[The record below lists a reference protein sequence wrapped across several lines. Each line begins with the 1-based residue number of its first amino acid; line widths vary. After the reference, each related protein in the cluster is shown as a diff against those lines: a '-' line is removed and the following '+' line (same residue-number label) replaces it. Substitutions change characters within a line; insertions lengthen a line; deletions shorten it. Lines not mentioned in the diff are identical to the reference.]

1 MTPTI
6 EAHGLEKRYGKT
18 TALDGLDLVAE
29 AGQVVAVLGPNGAGK
44 TTFVRAV
51 ATLLR
56 LDGGTLRVAG
66 HDVRREP
73 DAVRRSIGLAG
84 QFAAVEPAMTGRE
97 NLEMVARL
105 FGRDRRT
112 ARAAAADVLA
122 TLALTDDA
130 DRLVRTYSG
139 GMRPKLDLGASLVG
153 SPRLLLL
160 DEPTTGL
167 DPRSRMDLWD
177 AIRALVEA
185 GTDVLL
191 TTQYLD
197 EADNLASQIVIIDHG
212 RAVATGTPAEL
223 KRRIGGNVIEV
234 HARRRDDLATVAIAL
249 DGLAGGEAAIDEATR
264 RVTVG
269 VDSDR
274 APLVSALRSVEAAG
288 VEIDDIAMRQPTL
301 DEVFLALTGRAA
313 AGGTAK
319 VQPHDDTRN
328 THRPQVVALCAGH
341 AHRGPPRG
349 AALPQNTPA
358 RRPRDDPDGGLHA
371 RVPLRLRR
379 RDRRREHP
387 VRRLRRPRLRDD
399 RRALHGHRRIRGRRG
414 GPRAGVHRPAAIA
427 PDPAQLGA
435 RGSGTRRHGD
445 PDLEPGCHR
454 GDRVPGRVPAARE
467 PAGGAGRVRPGRPL
481 RIRVRMDVHRDG
493 ALRPHAAGRAGLRP
507 AGVPADVPLERVRP
521 GRLDAAGAPAL
532 RGIPADHVHGRRRA
546 RADAGARRLGA
557 ARAPGGVLHHAG
569 ARVGRRH
576 PGRLGAAV
584 SGPVPAR

>member
-29 AGQVVAVLGPNGAGK
+29 PGQVVAVLGPNGAGK

-139 GMRPKLDLGASLVG
+139 GMRRKLDLGASLVG
-153 SPRLLLL
+153 SPQLLLL

-177 AIRALVEA
+177 AIRGLVDA

-197 EADNLASQIVIIDHG
+197 EADTLASQIVIVDHG

-234 HARRRDDLATVAIAL
+234 HARRRDDLAAVATAL

-288 VEIDDIAMRQPTL
+288 VEIDDITMRQPTL

-313 AGGTAK
+313 AG
-319 VQPHDDTRN
+319 
-328 THRPQVVALCAGH
+328 
-341 AHRGPPRG
+341 
-349 AALPQNTPA
+349 
-358 RRPRDDPDGGLHA
+358 
-371 RVPLRLRR
+371 
-379 RDRRREHP
+379 
-387 VRRLRRPRLRDD
+387 
-399 RRALHGHRRIRGRRG
+399 
-414 GPRAGVHRPAAIA
+414 
-427 PDPAQLGA
+427 
-435 RGSGTRRHGD
+435 
-445 PDLEPGCHR
+445 
-454 GDRVPGRVPAARE
+454 
-467 PAGGAGRVRPGRPL
+467 
-481 RIRVRMDVHRDG
+481 
-493 ALRPHAAGRAGLRP
+493 
-507 AGVPADVPLERVRP
+507 
-521 GRLDAAGAPAL
+521 
-532 RGIPADHVHGRRRA
+532 
-546 RADAGARRLGA
+546 
-557 ARAPGGVLHHAG
+557 
-569 ARVGRRH
+569 
-576 PGRLGAAV
+576 
-584 SGPVPAR
+584 